1 MERRK
6 IWVSY
11 LLLIFGGLFGIHK
24 FYLNRTGWGVL
35 YLLTGG
41 LFCVG
46 LVWDLFTLPSQVSAC
61 NRAMGLEEY
70 PPDRRSA
77 FERWELQRR
86 VSLLEAEERIHKLNR
101 RLENLETIAA
111 GRGLRGR

>member
-11 LLLIFGGLFGIHK
+11 LLLIFGGFLGIHK

-35 YLLTGG
+35 YLFTGG
-41 LFCVG
+41 LFCIGV
-46 LVWDLFTLPSQVSAC
+46 VWDLFTLPGQVRAC
-61 NRAMGLEEY
+61 NRAMGLEEFV
-70 PPDRRSA
+70 PDRSSA

-86 VSLLEAEERIHKLNR
+86 VSLLEAEERIQKLYR
-101 RLENLETIAA
+101 RLENLETIGA
-111 GRGLRGR
+111 RSPRGR